1 MAVADDKGI
10 QMQHYNFVTIADIA
24 KVEPKKTVDVMAIVE
39 VSPDFRHSELVVRAD
54 DHLPLAQGQR
64 DEAQAA
70 HHHRQHQ

>member
-39 VSPDFRHSELVVRAD
+39 VAPIFATQS
-54 DHLPLAQGQR
+54 
-64 DEAQAA
+64 
-70 HHHRQHQ
+70 